1 MRINPHISIETLSI
15 IAVVRITTIHMPVS
29 KKKIL
34 RRYIAKNTLEPYGN
48 DMYPQVTLCQNS
60 ALWPA
65 KSRIK
70 IETHLLQALIKLLT
84 GERFSRTI
92 VNCSWPFEVISTMNG
107 PGFFAIWTTVI
118 ETILLSLLPHAF
130 RKLYIGATFYSIF
143 EHIFRK
149 LTSLSGRFDG

>member
-60 ALWPA
+60 AL
-65 KSRIK
+65 
-70 IETHLLQALIKLLT
+70 
-84 GERFSRTI
+84 
-92 VNCSWPFEVISTMNG
+92 
-107 PGFFAIWTTVI
+107 
-118 ETILLSLLPHAF
+118 
-130 RKLYIGATFYSIF
+130 
-143 EHIFRK
+143 
-149 LTSLSGRFDG
+149 